1 MKTTKHIPLKHYKVL
16 LLQMARE
23 LIEKVADTGLKPS
36 SKRNK
41 LVTEIGGLLSQLE
54 RELKRDV
61 TIKASAEEKRALY
74 MDMYD
79 GKFPSWA
86 LEMLFHTLTE
96 ESQKVN
102 HKKAS

>member
-1 MKTTKHIPLKHYKVL
+1 MKTTKHIPLKFYKVL
-16 LLQMARE
+16 LTQMTRE
-23 LIEKVADTGLKPS
+23 LVDKVSETGLKPS

-61 TIKASAEEKRALY
+61 TIKESADEKRELY

-96 ESQKVN
+96 ESNKLNQR
-102 HKKAS
+102 AS

>member
-1 MKTTKHIPLKHYKVL
+1 MKTTKHIPLRHYKVL
-16 LLQMARE
+16 LAQMTRE
-23 LIEKVADTGLKPS
+23 LVDKVSETGLKPS
-36 SKRNK
+36 SKRNR

-61 TIKASAEEKRALY
+61 TIKAAAEEKRALY

-96 ESQKVN
+96 ESQKLN
-102 HKKAS
+102 AKRSA